1 MGKESTMFLEPQ
13 GGDAFG
19 VSYWLNSE
27 FLGSWTGIAANQNYN
42 QTLTLPNLKSGQAYV
57 LTILLDNMG
66 LDESGTVGTD
76 EMKNPRGILR
86 YDQSGRKSSA
96 IKWKI
101 TGNLGGETY
110 QDKARGPLNEG
121 GLFAERQGYHLPNPP
136 SQKWPTAKPTDGIS
150 KAGVGFYTTS
160 FGLDMPAGFDIPM
173 SFVFTNTTT
182 MSNYRSQLYVNGY
195 QFGKYVNN
203 IGPQTSFPRAGGH
216 LELSWDE
223 LHRPFAVGTG
233 LCGNEGGGYQASCW
247 TGHSVCVFSAGVG
260 ADAGLGGET
269 RGILV

>member
-27 FLGSWTGIAANQNYN
+27 FLGSWTGIAADQNYN

-86 YDQSGRKSSA
+86 YDLSGRKSSA

-160 FGLDMPAGFDIPM
+160 FDLDMPAGFDIPM

-182 MSNYRSQLYVNGY
+182 VSNYRSQLYVNGY

-203 IGPQTSFPRAGGH
+203 IGPQTSFPVPEGILNYHGTNYIA
-216 LELSWDE
+216 LSLWALD
-223 LHRPFAVGTG
+223 
-233 LCGNEGGGYQASCW
+233 
-247 TGHSVCVFSAGVG
+247 SAGTKVEDIKLVAGPVIQSAYSAPELVPMPAWEERQG
-260 ADAGLGGET
+260 AY
-269 RGILV
+269 